1 MNKFELLKNIY
12 LNYKEN
18 INYIN
23 DKKMDKNIIGKEK
36 NVVLFNNT

>member
-1 MNKFELLKNIY
+1 VNKFELLKNIY

-23 DKKMDKNIIGKEK
+23 DKKMDKNIIGKEI

>member
-23 DKKMDKNIIGKEK
+23 DKKMDKNIIGKEI